1 MSDRVFVDTNVL
13 VYCRD
18 SSEPVKQAKASEWM
32 THLWRSRTG
41 RLSFQVLQ
49 EFYVTVT
56 AKLKPGLDI
65 ETARSDVR
73 LLLAWKPVLTDT
85 HILKKAWFIQDRYG
99 FSWWDSMIVA
109 AALTSSCQYL
119 LSEDLQDNFELG
131 GLTVINPFAIQP
143 ASFRQGLF

>member
-1 MSDRVFVDTNVL
+1 
-13 VYCRD
+13 
-18 SSEPVKQAKASEWM
+18 M

-73 LLLAWKPVLTDT
+73 LLLAWKPVLTDQ
-85 HILKKAWFIQDRYG
+85 HIFEKAWFIQDRYG

-109 AALTSSCQYL
+109 AALKSSCQYL
-119 LSEDLQDNFELG
+119 LSEDLQDNIELG
-131 GLTVINPFAIQP
+131 GLTVISPFAVQP
-143 ASFRQGLF
+143 ATFGQGRF